1 MNARHPTGTAR
12 PPPLLESSGV
22 SDPSQIEAISL
33 LEEPLRR
40 RLYDYVRDR
49 HSAVGRDEAAGA
61 CGISRS
67 LAAFHLDRLAE
78 AGLLAVEFRRLTGR
92 TGRGAGRPAKLYR
105 VSGRRVSFTLPET
118 RSALAGNVLAEA
130 VEEKR
135 PGESP
140 EAAVRRV
147 AERTGRELGR
157 SLRPRGAAAGR
168 TGSREA
174 AFEVLDGLGFEPERR
189 EGRILLRNCPFHEL
203 LDEHRILVCA
213 MNHSLMLGLMEG
225 LEADGL
231 TARPWNEPGFCCV
244 EITS

>member
-1 MNARHPTGTAR
+1 AIASLSARHPTGSAR

-22 SDPSQIEAISL
+22 TDPSQIEAISL

-61 CGISRS
+61 CGISRG

-78 AGLLAVEFRRLTGR
+78 AG
-92 TGRGAGRPAKLYR
+92 
-105 VSGRRVSFTLPET
+105 
-118 RSALAGNVLAEA
+118 
-130 VEEKR
+130 
-135 PGESP
+135 
-140 EAAVRRV
+140 
-147 AERTGRELGR
+147 
-157 SLRPRGAAAGR
+157 
-168 TGSREA
+168 
-174 AFEVLDGLGFEPERR
+174 
-189 EGRILLRNCPFHEL
+189 ILLRNCPVHEL
-203 LDEHRILVCA
+203 LDEHRTLVCA

-231 TARPWNEPGFCCV
+231 TARSWNEPGFCCV